1 MWPSSKNEEDSFVGG
16 SAVGGGVR
24 AAVVQHTLQSL
35 NTAGL
40 YNDGP
45 SPTVCACAH
54 VHSSVTDVRTVVSV
68 FLERQSSAACDLTLS
83 RTVFFFFFF
92 KLFFSQEP
100 TQISG

>member
-16 SAVGGGVR
+16 SAVGGVR

-54 VHSSVTDVRTVVSV
+54 VHSSVTDVWTVVSV

-83 RTVFFFFFF
+83 RIVFFFFFF
-92 KLFFSQEP
+92 
-100 TQISG
+100 

>member
-1 MWPSSKNEEDSFVGG
+1 MYKSEGWCFFYFQCGLVVKMRRTVLWGG
-16 SAVGGGVR
+16 RQWGGVR

-92 KLFFSQEP
+92 
-100 TQISG
+100 